1 MATGGTYGTNSTYG
15 VPLAP
20 SNSPPPGPL
29 WYTHNVLFG
38 ALSGVSGDPPFAL
51 FTCIWT
57 IWSVGWNSLMAA
69 HAVPRIVR
77 ILKGGRHCKDLANAL
92 ATCLLPHVVVGII
105 MPLVMSA
112 GLLGCAIG
120 IVIPYGFAFRRAWR
134 EEIGSSDAPHD
145 SRRSAA
151 ATLQTTAADAQDDP
165 RHPSP
170 TCVVCLW
177 CSRTCWRAWSGGRR
191 GGRCG
196 GWDKGVA
203 SSPHEPQ
210 P

>member
-105 MPLVMSA
+105 MPLVMS

-145 SRRSAA
+145 SRRRSG
-151 ATLQTTAADAQDDP
+151 
-165 RHPSP
+165 RSSP
-170 TCVVCLW
+170 PFSHLCGVPVVQPHVLAGVV
-177 CSRTCWRAWSGGRR
+177 WRATWRALRR
-191 GGRCG
+191 LGQRCR
-196 GWDKGVA
+196 KFT
-203 SSPHEPQ
+203 P
-210 P
+210 